1 MTGEL
6 RLPFF
11 GKEKHMATNSMGT
24 TLQFT
29 PSGGTQVTVGKLSS
43 IGELSPDSEE
53 LDVTTLDATGGY
65 REYIQGLRDAGEL
78 EIEGYH
84 NAGDNGQAALRAAY
98 ASGDCGSFVITFP
111 DNTTAAFSAF
121 VKLQFSLKKSNSGF
135 VKLFIIIHFLTSCP
149 FSGADLRNYRICY
162 PEHYKIVLYSQKQIL
177 F

>member
-121 VKLQFSLKKSNSGF
+121 VKSHTLGAAEVDGAVGF
-135 VKLFIIIHFLTSCP
+135 
-149 FSGADLRNYRICY
+149 GATLRITGAIAIT
-162 PEHYKIVLYSQKQIL
+162 PAT
-177 F
+177 

>member
-1 MTGEL
+1 
-6 RLPFF
+6 
-11 GKEKHMATNSMGT
+11 MGT

-84 NAGDNGQAALRAAY
+84 NADDNGQAALRTAY

-121 VKLQFSLKKSNSGF
+121 VKSHTLGSAEVDGAVGF
-135 VKLFIIIHFLTSCP
+135 
-149 FSGADLRNYRICY
+149 GATLRITGAIAIT
-162 PEHYKIVLYSQKQIL
+162 PAT
-177 F
+177 